1 MAETCIVCL
10 GDLLSRSP
18 DPPPDGDPLPD
29 LPHNASLEAAQ
40 PSLSSK
46 LQIQLPDP
54 TAIDHLLPPDEEVIA
69 HLLPCGHNL
78 HNECLKPW
86 VERANSCPICRA
98 SFNEV
103 ELKARL
109 GGRVISSYA
118 VQDKQQVADLDPSM
132 IVDDELDEP
141 SFEPCMVCEDFGD
154 EEHLMLCDNC
164 EQPCHVFCAG
174 LDELPSGAWYCQTCM
189 ENPFVLAERERERN
203 HNRSGVNSRLTRRER
218 AIRAAGRRADSPWA
232 RVWQEVHRRTGI
244 DLDFPY
250 DDEVTGQAA
259 VEAHRREIAAYQRR
273 VEAAERQGNAQRF
286 REHAAA
292 LLAPPRPP
300 PAPPAP
306 ESQEEIRAW
315 NAFEKAREVAA
326 PNANRRKR
334 SSPSPSPEPQQEPE
348 RQLKRPCTRRA
359 NTAAGPSYGNAGES
373 SSAAR
378 SNINSSYNNN
388 NNNQNSSSSRSA
400 NNISNSDPSNSRRR
414 SKSGTENTGPNFLQ
428 SLLKEVETSTPAA
441 EAAPGRQ
448 KVTMRAFEPSSPPQ
462 LSSPSGSPLG
472 SGIPTPGAMTPPPLT
487 LARPSSPLLSSTITP
502 IFPAAPQFAPYS
514 PADDDRFSHEYN
526 ESGPDEPPRR
536 RRNSHRSTFG
546 SPPRSKDTS
555 PARVNMSFSTK
566 AEIQRM
572 VKAALKP
579 VYLKQEVSKDEYT
592 DINMNVS
599 RMMYDRVGDAAN
611 LADQTTREK
620 WQQIASEEVDKA
632 VKCLRAEAWSQAD
645 SGSESNGVSTA
656 NGSSD
661 TSKEASPPTTSS
673 S

>member
-18 DPPPDGDPLPD
+18 DPPPDVDPLPD
-29 LPHNASLEAAQ
+29 LRHNASLEAAQ
-40 PSLSSK
+40 PTLSSK
-46 LQIQLPDP
+46 LQTQLPDP
-54 TAIDHLLPPDEEVIA
+54 TSIDDPLPADDEVIA

-109 GGRVISSYA
+109 EGRVISSYA
-118 VQDKQQVADLDPSM
+118 VEDKQQVADLDPSM

-203 HNRSGVNSRLTRRER
+203 HTRSGVNSRLTRRER
-218 AIRAAGRRADSPWA
+218 AIRATGRRADSPWA

-250 DDEVTGQAA
+250 DDETTGPAA
-259 VEAHRREIAAYQRR
+259 VEAHRRELAAYQRR

-292 LLAPPRPP
+292 LLAPSRSP

-315 NAFEKAREVAA
+315 NAFEKAREVAV

-334 SSPSPSPEPQQEPE
+334 KSPSASPEPQQEPE

-359 NTAAGPSYGNAGES
+359 NNAAGPSNGNAGES

-378 SNINSSYNNN
+378 P
-388 NNNQNSSSSRSA
+388 
-400 NNISNSDPSNSRRR
+400 NNIMNGHSNDLDSRRR
-414 SKSGTENTGPNFLQ
+414 SKSGPENTGPNFLQ

-448 KVTMRAFEPSSPPQ
+448 KAAMRAFEPSSPPQ
-462 LSSPSGSPLG
+462 LSSPGGSPLG

-514 PADDDRFSHEYN
+514 PADDDRFSRDYN

-536 RRNSHRSTFG
+536 RRNSHRSTYD

-579 VYLKQEVSKDEYT
+579 LYIKQEVNKDQYT
-592 DINMNVS
+592 DINMNIS

-611 LADQTTREK
+611 LAEQKTREK
-620 WQQIASEEVDKA
+620 WQQIASEEVENA
-632 VKCLRAEAWSQAD
+632 VKGLKAESALSSGE
-645 SGSESNGVSTA
+645 SGSESNSGSTA
-656 NGSSD
+656 NGNSD